1 MNKLNKLAVAAAVL
15 LVVGFAWGSFHK
27 ELTGDKIYH
36 CDGKVLS
43 LNTEIDVNNGEYTI
57 KGNILRLWEDPL
69 TLIDNNGNKLG
80 IAGDDYNIIS
90 QDDHYIKVGDDE
102 IIMKGKISVFGE
114 YYTIIK
120 NGEEVAFANY
130 NMFDTAG
137 VIKDSE
143 GNAISRYESIVFMRD
158 FKVSYNEN
166 LVLSEE
172 EVLLIHASYYSDK
185 VFDK

>member
-1 MNKLNKLAVAAAVL
+1 MKKLNKMALVAAVL
-15 LVVGFAWGSFHK
+15 LVIGFIWGSFYK
-27 ELTGDKIYH
+27 ELAGDKIYH

-43 LNTEIDVNNGEYTI
+43 LNTEIDVNNGEYII

-69 TLIDNNGNKLG
+69 TLSDNKGNTMG

-90 QDDHYIKVGDDE
+90 QDDHYIKVGDNE
-102 IIMKGKISVFGE
+102 IIMKGNISLFGE
-114 YYTIIK
+114 HYVIIK

-130 NMFDTAG
+130 NMFDTKG
-137 VIKDSE
+137 MVKDME
-143 GNAISRYESIVFMRD
+143 GNVISRYQSFIFMRD

-166 LVLSEE
+166 SLLSEE